1 MRASIGID
9 MGGTSIKIGLVENNT
24 LIEAQ
29 TVPASSH
36 ETLEHRLRDLTQSVN
51 DLLDKNNVELSGV
64 GLAFPGVV
72 DAARK
77 KILSR
82 YVKYPD
88 AQEVNLAA
96 WARKEWGVPFAMD
109 NDARAALVG
118 EWQFGAGKG
127 YENLVLVTLGTGM
140 GSAALME
147 GRIVRGKHH
156 LAGNLGGHMS
166 VNLHGRACN
175 CGHIGCVES
184 EASTWSLRRYVHEEP
199 DFSSSAL
206 AAISGPMGFDNVF
219 YLAEKGDALASKI
232 RQTCLK
238 AWALGII
245 NLILAYDPERV
256 VMGGAIM
263 NSKDA
268 IIPFIDELIQKD
280 TWINGHTIEI
290 VAAEQVEHAGIL
302 GMAWLASKEK

>member
-1 MRASIGID
+1 MEASIGID
-9 MGGTSIKIGLVENNT
+9 MGGTSIKIGLVENNV
-24 LIEAQ
+24 LVEAHA
-29 TVPASSH
+29 VPASAH
-36 ETLEHRLRDLTQSVN
+36 ETLEHRLKDLTQSVN
-51 DLLDKNNVELSGV
+51 VLVRKNNVQLAGV

-72 DAARK
+72 DADNK

-88 AQEVNLAA
+88 AQEVDLAA
-96 WARKEWGVPFAMD
+96 WVKKEWDVPFAMD

-166 VNLHGRACN
+166 VNLHGRICN

-184 EASTWSLRRYVHEEP
+184 EASTWSLRQNLRQDPE
-199 DFSSSAL
+199 FSSSAL
-206 AAISGPMGFDNVF
+206 SAISGSVGFEDVF
-219 YLAEKGDALASKI
+219 QFADKGDALASKV

-263 NSKDA
+263 KSKDA
-268 IIPFIDELIQKD
+268 IIPFINDLIRRD
-280 TWINGHTIEI
+280 TWINGHAIEI

-302 GMAWLASKEK
+302 GMAWLASKQ